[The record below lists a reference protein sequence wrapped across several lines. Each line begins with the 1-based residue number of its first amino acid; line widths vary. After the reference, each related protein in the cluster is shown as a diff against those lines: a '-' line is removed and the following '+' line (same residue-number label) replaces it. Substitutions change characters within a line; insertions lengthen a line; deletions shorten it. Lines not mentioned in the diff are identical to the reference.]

1 MRRLLSA
8 HFLFYG
14 GFFMLHL
21 DSIVKK
27 ARTIEMLEI
36 CDVLE
41 IVVRDL
47 NRYGVPDKE
56 INNFVLEH
64 VIPLKVES
72 EKLKFKYTE
81 K

>member
-1 MRRLLSA
+1 
-8 HFLFYG
+8 
-14 GFFMLHL
+14 
-21 DSIVKK
+21 
-27 ARTIEMLEI
+27 MLEI